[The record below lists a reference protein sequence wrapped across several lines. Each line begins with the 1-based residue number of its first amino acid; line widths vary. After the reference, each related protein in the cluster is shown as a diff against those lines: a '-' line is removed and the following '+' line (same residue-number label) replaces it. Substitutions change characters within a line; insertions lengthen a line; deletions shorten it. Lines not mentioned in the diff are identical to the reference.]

1 MTSIWQL
8 KAVRITAAIIGLSTI
23 AVAGAGIGSFIPRA
37 EAQVTIPIILVIDRA
52 QLLGESDAG
61 KNIAEQAKGL
71 QETIAK
77 ELQGEFDELKKEE
90 EQLISQQ
97 SLLAPEVLQER
108 AEKLQIKQRDFEV
121 TQQIKN
127 REFQASL
134 ANAQAE
140 IGKALEP
147 ILGDII
153 TERSATI
160 LVDRSNVMFA
170 IPDIDVTPVALK
182 RLNEKLKEVKL
193 ERVKLE
199 VSDSGEVTQTTA
211 E

>member
-1 MTSIWQL
+1 MTSIWL
-8 KAVRITAAIIGLSTI
+8 SRAVRIAVAIIGLFSFLT
-23 AVAGAGIGSFIPRA
+23 VGIGVGSFAPQA
-37 EAQVTIPIILVIDRA
+37 QAQVTIPIILVIDRA
-52 QLLGESDAG
+52 QLLGESEAG
-61 KNIAEQAKGL
+61 KNIAEQAQTL

-77 ELQGEFDELKKEE
+77 ELQAEFDELKKEE

-127 REFQASL
+127 REFQASI
-134 ANAQAE
+134 AQAQAE

-153 TERSATI
+153 TERSGTI
-160 LVDRSNVMFA
+160 LLDRSNVMFA

-182 RLNEKLKEVKL
+182 RLNESLKEVKV

-199 VSDSGEVTQTTA
+199 VSEDGEVTQTT
-211 E
+211 EE